1 MTGVPLPSH
10 DGEPATLGSLLCDLA
25 QLDAAARGLL
35 LALEAG
41 RHPPLDDLRA
51 ALGDDLDLDISIAAA
66 RVALGAGP
74 LDDAHLSAALDSA
87 YRALSS
93 PRIVRAAITPDRLS
107 SARDGGP
114 IRTREEAALVLLV
127 LADNRTDA
135 TVEFS
140 AESHGE
146 GFGGFVE
153 ARRTGSSLLDLGT
166 MPAGTYLV
174 PLTIV
179 ADGRP
184 TTVDL
189 PIECS
194 ASGA

>member
-1 MTGVPLPSH
+1 MTGGPLPA
-10 DGEPATLGSLLCDLA
+10 DDEAPATLGSLLCDTA
-25 QLDAAARGLL
+25 QFDGAARGRLR
-35 LALEAG
+35 ALEEG

-51 ALGDDLDLDISIAAA
+51 VLGDELDIDAPLAAA
-66 RVALGAGP
+66 RIALGGGAP
-74 LDDAHLSAALDSA
+74 DDAHLAAALDSA
-87 YRALSS
+87 YRALAS
-93 PRIVRAAITPDRLS
+93 PRIVRATITPDRVS
-107 SARDGGP
+107 GSRDGAP
-114 IRTREEAALVLLV
+114 IRLLENAPLVLLV

-153 ARRTGSSLLDLGT
+153 AHRTGSSLLDLGV
-166 MPAGTYLV
+166 MPPGKYLV
-174 PLTIV
+174 PLLIV
-179 ADGRP
+179 SGGRP

-194 ASGA
+194 AHA